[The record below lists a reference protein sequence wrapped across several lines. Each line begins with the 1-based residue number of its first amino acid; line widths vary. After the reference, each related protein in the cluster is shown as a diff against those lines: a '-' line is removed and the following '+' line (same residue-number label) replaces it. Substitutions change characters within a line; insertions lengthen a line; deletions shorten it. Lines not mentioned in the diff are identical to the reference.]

1 MHRLAAFNRVALW
14 FVFRPVTTSGLRQDN
29 IRREF
34 SLDIDGI
41 EGDDHHSDV
50 SVPQL
55 EANEALEDLIS
66 APVHKPYTK

>member
-1 MHRLAAFNRVALW
+1 MIPLISDICW
-14 FVFRPVTTSGLRQDN
+14 FRPTTAPAPRQEN

-41 EGDDHHSDV
+41 EGDDHHGDV

-55 EANEALEDLIS
+55 EANEALDDLIS